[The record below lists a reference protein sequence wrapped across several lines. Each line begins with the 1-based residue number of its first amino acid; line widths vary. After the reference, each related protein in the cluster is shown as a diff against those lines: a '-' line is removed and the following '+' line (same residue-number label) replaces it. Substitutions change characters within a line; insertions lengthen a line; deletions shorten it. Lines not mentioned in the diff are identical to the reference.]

1 MNTLASCAD
10 DGEPREHTR
19 KQGKVIWLYGLSGA
33 GKTTL
38 AEALEKKLQSDGYPT
53 VLLDGDNLRSGLNKD
68 LGFGDRD
75 REENIRRVSEVAK
88 LFASSG
94 VIAICSLITP
104 LRAHRA
110 RVRET
115 ISGQDLIEVY
125 VAASYEVCARR
136 DTKGLYSKAALGLI
150 VNFTGKDSAFEA
162 PFAGEVSIIV
172 PTEVESAAE
181 SSARLY
187 LYVKA
192 NLGDVA

>member
-1 MNTLASCAD
+1 MNTLVSCVHV
-10 DGEPREHTR
+10 GKPKEQTR

-38 AEALEKKLQSDGYPT
+38 AEALGEKLQRDGYPT
-53 VLLDGDNLRSGLNKD
+53 VLLDGDSLRSGLNKD

-88 LFASSG
+88 LFVSSG

-110 RVRET
+110 MVRET

-150 VNFTGKDSAFEA
+150 VHFTGRDSAFEV
-162 PFAGEVSIIV
+162 PVAGEVSIIV
-172 PTEVESAAE
+172 PTEVESPAE